1 MTTVD
6 VDTND
11 GQREPWVRIA
21 TIAAVVLAV
30 VVAAAFVV
38 VGRLN
43 ADEGWYLYAGRL
55 AWRGELPYAD
65 FAFTQTPLLPYLYG
79 GVQALAS
86 SLVLGR
92 AFSVLLASAGIVL
105 SVRVAWRLAGDRAA
119 MIVAVLC
126 AAYPVGLYNLALSK
140 TYALVLLCFAGA
152 AALLTSNVAPRRA
165 WPLACAVAW
174 AATFARAS
182 SIPLT
187 VAVVVF
193 CCWTATDRHTRMRVL
208 AVAAAGAAV
217 MAAFLLVDPS
227 NARFDLVTMH
237 ALRWEDASLGTRL
250 ETVLTERIPD
260 WIGDYPV
267 YVALAVGTL
276 VSVLTVARA
285 RAFVGRT
292 PAIAVVGVGVV
303 GYLAVQLWAGQFA
316 PVEYAAPMVPVLLAL
331 CVPVLLVAL
340 GLGCREHTDR
350 RRPLVAYAVLAAAAV
365 VTIFHPA
372 PWEYIVRPT
381 SAGGLAHQ
389 GDVADVVRDLTD
401 DDDEVLAMW
410 AQPIVLDAGRD
421 FVPGVTLGPFSY
433 ADLSTA
439 RARELH
445 YVNAAMLR
453 DIFVSE
459 RPAVVVFTDV
469 DRFVLSFRGAFSTER
484 ADPAVVLDA
493 LRAHYRRVHT
503 STTWGVD
510 EPVQLEVY
518 VRKGSAAAD

>member
-1 MTTVD
+1 
-6 VDTND
+6 
-11 GQREPWVRIA
+11 
-21 TIAAVVLAV
+21 
-30 VVAAAFVV
+30 
-38 VGRLN
+38 
-43 ADEGWYLYAGRL
+43 
-55 AWRGELPYAD
+55 
-65 FAFTQTPLLPYLYG
+65 
-79 GVQALAS
+79 
-86 SLVLGR
+86 
-92 AFSVLLASAGIVL
+92 
-105 SVRVAWRLAGDRAA
+105 
-119 MIVAVLC
+119 
-126 AAYPVGLYNLALSK
+126 
-140 TYALVLLCFAGA
+140 
-152 AALLTSNVAPRRA
+152 
-165 WPLACAVAW
+165 
-174 AATFARAS
+174 
-182 SIPLT
+182 
-187 VAVVVF
+187 
-193 CCWTATDRHTRMRVL
+193 
-208 AVAAAGAAV
+208 
-217 MAAFLLVDPS
+217 MAAFLLVDAS
-227 NARFDLVTMH
+227 NARFDLITMH
-237 ALRWEDASLGTRL
+237 ALRWEDASLDTRF
-250 ETVLTERIPD
+250 ETILTERIPE

-267 YVALAVGTL
+267 YVALFVAAL
-276 VSVLTVARA
+276 VSVVALARA
-285 RAFVGRT
+285 RAFVRRT
-292 PAIAVVGVGVV
+292 RAIAVVGVGIV
-303 GYLAVQLWAGQFA
+303 GYLAVQLSAGQFA

-331 CVPVLLVAL
+331 CVPVLLVGL
-340 GLGCREHTDR
+340 GLDRDARPDR

-365 VTIFHPA
+365 VTVFYPS
-372 PWEYIVRPT
+372 PWEYVVRPS

-389 GDVADVVRDLTD
+389 GEIADIVRDLTN